1 MSTGYDSAEIVERV
15 LAATL
20 AVRAGRAAYER
31 DGVVF
36 AEPANDEP
44 LLAALKEV
52 ALRCDGGLRVIDVG
66 GALGSTYWRH
76 RCWLETLRELRWDV
90 VEQPAFVEAG
100 RKHLADTPLRFFE
113 TIAAAEAE
121 ASHHVLL
128 ASGVVQYLEAP
139 DSTVAEWLEWR
150 LPFLVFNNLPLHRRA
165 PDRLTV
171 QHVPARIYA
180 ASYPVWFFNR
190 ERFLVRFEGRYEIIR
205 EFASE
210 AVWRVGWREYR
221 SSGLLLRR
229 DEAR

>member
-36 AEPANDEP
+36 AKHANDGP
-44 LLAALKEV
+44 LLAALKEI
-52 ALRCDGGLRVIDVG
+52 AARCDGGLRVIDVG

-76 RCWLETLRELRWDV
+76 RSWLETLREVRWDI
-90 VEQPAFVEAG
+90 VEQPAFVGAG
-100 RKHLADTPLRFFE
+100 RKHLADTPLRFFG
-113 TIAAAEAE
+113 TIAAAEAD

-128 ASGVVQYLEAP
+128 ASTVLQYLEAP
-139 DSTVAEWLEWR
+139 DAAVAEWLEWR
-150 LPFLVFNNLPLHRRA
+150 LPFLVFNNLPLHPGA
-165 PDRLTV
+165 ADRLTV
-171 QHVPARIYA
+171 QHVPPRIYT

-190 ERFLVRFEGRYEIIR
+190 ERFLARFAGRYEIVR

-221 SSGLLLRR
+221 STGLLLRR
-229 DEAR
+229 DGAR